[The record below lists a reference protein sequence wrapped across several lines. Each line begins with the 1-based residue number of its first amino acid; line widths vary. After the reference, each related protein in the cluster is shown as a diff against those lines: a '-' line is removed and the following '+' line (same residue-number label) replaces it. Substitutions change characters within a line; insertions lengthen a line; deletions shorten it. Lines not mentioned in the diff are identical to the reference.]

1 MNQLK
6 ANIAYCRT
14 KPITSLFLG
23 GLMLTVAA
31 CSPMPA
37 EDAQSGSEDSSNA
50 PVNGNGQPETM
61 APKSSANAL
70 TVVDELCQ
78 KVASS
83 WQADK
88 AQKDEVLLATK
99 FVISG
104 KNAVV
109 IGGGEGAVVK
119 KGMDAV
125 NQVPDMTVT
134 LPINVA
140 QEIIAGSTTLSTAL
154 ADGVISTDNEE
165 GLARFLSYTQEAA
178 ADDATAEPPT
188 ASAE

>member
-1 MNQLK
+1 MNQFKLK
-6 ANIAYCRT
+6 TVPYLSHL
-14 KPITSLFLG
+14 TSGLLVG
-23 GLMLTVAA
+23 GLLLSLAA

-37 EDAQSGSEDSSNA
+37 EDAQSGGEA

-61 APKSSANAL
+61 TPKSDANPL
-70 TVVDELCQ
+70 MVVDELCQ
-78 KVASS
+78 KVAAS
-83 WQADK
+83 WQAEK
-88 AQKDEVLLATK
+88 AKKDEVLLATK

-134 LPINVA
+134 LPLNVA
-140 QEIIAGSTTLSTAL
+140 QEIIAGSTSLSAAL
-154 ADGVISTDNEE
+154 TDGVISTDNEE
-165 GLARFLSYTQEAA
+165 GLARFLSYTQDGAVDEAA
-178 ADDATAEPPT
+178 AEPPT